1 MNRKCIRFLLP
12 LLSMVLIGVMACA
25 TAPKPVV
32 TEVPPPTQQ
41 GLAELR
47 DLLLQ
52 GKAEIQAT
60 SNAARGLTQ
69 KTGEVSPGSVQGL
82 VGEINRLETVRAKTW
97 GVHQDVQDKAKA
109 YFADWEKQLQ
119 TMTGQVAEEGGKRR
133 AASMASFEILKLKG
147 KELADV
153 YNPFVSKLLES
164 TRYLETDMT
173 TEGLKVVTPQIN
185 EQVGVEGELMN
196 RINALVSQIDT
207 MKGGK

>member
-1 MNRKCIRFLLP
+1 MNRKAIRFFLLLVP
-12 LLSMVLIGVMACA
+12 IILIGVMGCA

-52 GKAEIQAT
+52 GKADIQST

-69 KTGEVSPGSVQGL
+69 KTGQVSETSINQL
-82 VGEINRLETVRAKTW
+82 NGEINRLETVRARTW

-109 YFADWEKQLQ
+109 YFADWERQLQ
-119 TMTGQVAEEGGKRR
+119 TMSGKVAEEGGKRR
-133 AASMASFEILKLKG
+133 AASMASFEILKVKG

-153 YNPFVSKLLES
+153 YNPFVAKLLES
-164 TRYLETDMT
+164 TRYLETDRT
-173 TEGLKVVTPQIN
+173 SEGLKVVTPQIN
-185 EQVGVEGELMN
+185 EQVALEGELMN
-196 RINALVSQIDT
+196 RINALVAQIDT
-207 MKGGK
+207 MKGGR

>member
-1 MNRKCIRFLLP
+1 MNRNVIRFFLLLLP
-12 LLSMVLIGVMACA
+12 IILIGVMGCA

-69 KTGEVSPGSVQGL
+69 KTGEVSESSINELDGN
-82 VGEINRLETVRAKTW
+82 INRLETVRARTW
-97 GVHQDVQDKAKA
+97 GVHQDVQDTAKA

-119 TMTGQVAEEGGKRR
+119 TMSGPVAEEGGKRR

-147 KELADV
+147 QELGQV
-153 YNPFVSKLLES
+153 YNPFVAKLLES
-164 TRYLETDMT
+164 TRYLNTDRT
-173 TEGLKVVTPQIN
+173 SEGLKVVAPQIN
-185 EQVGVEGELMN
+185 EQLGLEGELMN
-196 RINALVSQIDT
+196 KINALVSQIDT
-207 MKGGK
+207 MKGGR

>member
-1 MNRKCIRFLLP
+1 MNRNVIRFFLLLLP
-12 LLSMVLIGVMACA
+12 IILIGVMGCA

-41 GLAELR
+41 GLGELR

-69 KTGEVSPGSVQGL
+69 KTGEVSESSINELDGN
-82 VGEINRLETVRAKTW
+82 INRLETVRARTW
-97 GVHQDVQDKAKA
+97 GVHQDVQDTAKA

-119 TMTGQVAEEGGKRR
+119 TMSGPVAEEGGKRR

-147 KELADV
+147 QELGQV
-153 YNPFVSKLLES
+153 YNPFVAKLLES
-164 TRYLETDMT
+164 TRYLNTDRT
-173 TEGLKVVTPQIN
+173 SEGLKVVAPQIN
-185 EQVGVEGELMN
+185 EQLGLEGELMN
-196 RINALVSQIDT
+196 KINALVSQIDT
-207 MKGGK
+207 MKGGR

>member
-1 MNRKCIRFLLP
+1 MNRNVIRFFLLLLP
-12 LLSMVLIGVMACA
+12 IILVGVMGCA

-41 GLAELR
+41 GLGELR

-69 KTGEVSPGSVQGL
+69 KTGEVSESSINELDGN
-82 VGEINRLETVRAKTW
+82 INRLETVRARTW
-97 GVHQDVQDKAKA
+97 GVHQDVQDTAKA

-119 TMTGQVAEEGGKRR
+119 TMSGPVAEEGGKRR

-147 KELADV
+147 QELGQV
-153 YNPFVSKLLES
+153 YNPFVAKLLES
-164 TRYLETDMT
+164 TRYLNTDRT
-173 TEGLKVVTPQIN
+173 SEGLKVVAPQIN
-185 EQVGVEGELMN
+185 EQLGLEGELMN

-207 MKGGK
+207 MKGGR